1 MSTQLTIRDRLQSD
15 AFREQI
21 AMVLP
26 NHIKPER
33 MVRVACTA
41 MLRTPKLAECDQTSF
56 FNAMLQLS
64 QWGLEP
70 DGRRAHLIPFRN
82 NKENRTECQLILDYK
97 GLVELILRAGNVAS
111 IHADKVCDADEFV
124 YDCGQIVSHRIDFR
138 KPRGEVYAYYCI
150 ITRKDGTKKCEVM
163 SMEEVNA
170 IRDRSQGYKS
180 AIQYKKTHPWITDPD
195 EMGKKTV
202 FKRASK
208 WCELSSEIRDAIEH
222 DDRDT
227 VDGRVTRSA
236 VTADDIGRLLAPTP
250 APVDYAVEIEAAAT
264 LPELLAIE
272 SDLLATDPD
281 SPLLA
286 RITDR
291 LAGMAAES
299 SA

>member
-1 MSTQLTIRDRLQSD
+1 MSTALTIRDRLQSD
-15 AFREQI
+15 AFRDQI

-97 GLVELILRAGNVAS
+97 GLVELILRTGNVAS

-124 YDCGQIVSHRIDFR
+124 YDCGQIVSHKIDFR
-138 KPRGEVYAYYCI
+138 KPRGDVFAYYCI

-163 SMEEVNA
+163 SLEEVNA
-170 IRDRSQGYKS
+170 IRKRSKS
-180 AIQYKKTHPWITDPD
+180 ASSGPWVTDFD

-236 VTADDIGRLLAPTP
+236 VTADDIGRLLDHKAPTVGD
-250 APVDYAVEIEAAAT
+250 AMRIEDAT
-264 LPELLAIE
+264 SVPDLLAIE
-272 SDLLATDPD
+272 AEILAGDPD
-281 SPLLA
+281 SPLLD
-286 RITDR
+286 RIADR
-291 LAGMAAES
+291 LAGMAAEVE
-299 SA
+299 A

>member
-15 AFREQI
+15 AFRDQI

-82 NKENRTECQLILDYK
+82 NRENRTECQLIIDYK

-138 KPRGEVYAYYCI
+138 KPRGDVFAYYCI

-163 SMEEVNA
+163 SREEVDA
-170 IRDRSQGYKS
+170 IRKRSKS
-180 AIQYKKTHPWITDPD
+180 ASNGPWVTDFD
-195 EMGKKTV
+195 EMAKKTV

-208 WCELSSEIRDAIEH
+208 WCELSSEIRDAIEY

-227 VDGRVTRSA
+227 VEGRVTRSA
-236 VTADDIGRLLAPTP
+236 VTADDIGRLLAP
-250 APVDYAVEIEAAAT
+250 APVADDYAMRIEGAMGVAD
-264 LPELLAIE
+264 LLAIE
-272 SDLLATDPD
+272 AEILAGDPD

-286 RITDR
+286 RVADR
-291 LAGMAAES
+291 LAGMAAEVE
-299 SA
+299 A

>member
-1 MSTQLTIRDRLQSD
+1 MSTQLTIRDRLQSE
-15 AFREQI
+15 AFRDQI

-41 MLRTPKLAECDQTSF
+41 MLRTPKLAECDQASF

-82 NKENRTECQLILDYK
+82 NKENRTECQLVLDYK
-97 GLVELILRAGNVAS
+97 GLVELILRTGSVS
-111 IHADKVCDADEFV
+111 GIHTDKVCEADEFV
-124 YDCGQIVSHRIDFR
+124 YDCGQVVSHKIDFR
-138 KPRGEVYAYYCI
+138 KPRGHAFAYYAI

-163 SMEEVNA
+163 SRDEINA
-170 IRDRSQGYKS
+170 IRKRSKS
-180 AIQYKKTHPWITDPD
+180 ADNGPWVTDFD
-195 EMGKKTV
+195 EMAKKTV

-227 VDGRVTRSA
+227 IDGSVTRSA
-236 VTADDIGRLLAPTP
+236 VTADDIGRLLAPKD
-250 APVDYAVEIEAAAT
+250 AGSDYAARIEAAEA

-272 SDLLATDPD
+272 AELLAADPD
-281 SPLLA
+281 SPLLS

-291 LAGMAAES
+291 LAGMSAE
-299 SA
+299 AEA

>member
-15 AFREQI
+15 AFRDQI

-82 NKENRTECQLILDYK
+82 NRENRTECQLIIDYK

-111 IHADKVCDADEFV
+111 IHADKVCEADEFV

-138 KPRGEVYAYYCI
+138 KPRGDVFAYYCI

-163 SMEEVNA
+163 SREEVDA
-170 IRDRSQGYKS
+170 IRKRSKS
-180 AIQYKKTHPWITDPD
+180 ASNGPWVTDFD
-195 EMGKKTV
+195 EMAKKTV

-227 VDGRVTRSA
+227 VEGRVTRSA

-250 APVDYAVEIEAAAT
+250 VPVDYAMRIEGAMGVAD
-264 LPELLAIE
+264 LLAIE
-272 SDLLATDPD
+272 AEILAEDPD
-281 SPLLA
+281 SPLLG
-286 RITDR
+286 RIADR
-291 LAGMAAES
+291 LAGMAAEVE
-299 SA
+299 A

>member
-15 AFREQI
+15 AFRDQI

-82 NKENRTECQLILDYK
+82 NKEGRTECQLILDYK
-97 GLVELILRAGNVAS
+97 GLVELILRTGSVS
-111 IHADKVCDADEFV
+111 GIHADKVCDADEFV
-124 YDCGQIVSHRIDFR
+124 YDCGQVVKHTIDFR
-138 KPRGEVYAYYCI
+138 KPRGEAYAYVCI
-150 ITRKDGTKKCEVM
+150 ITRKDGSKKCEVM
-163 SMEEVNA
+163 TRDEVDA
-170 IRDRSQGYKS
+170 IRKRSKS
-180 AIQYKKTHPWITDPD
+180 ASNGPWVTDFD
-195 EMGKKTV
+195 EMAKKTV

-208 WCELSSEIRDAIEH
+208 WCELSSEIRDAFEH
-222 DDRDT
+222 DDHDT

-236 VTADDIGRLLAPTP
+236 VTADEIGRLLAPAP
-250 APVDYAVEIEAAAT
+250 APVDYAARIEAADT
-264 LPELLAIE
+264 LPDLLAIE
-272 SDLLATDPD
+272 AALLASDPD
-281 SPLLA
+281 SPLLD
-286 RITDR
+286 RIVDR
-291 LAGMAAES
+291 MAGMGAEVE
-299 SA
+299 A

>member
-15 AFREQI
+15 AFRDQI

-82 NKENRTECQLILDYK
+82 NRENRTECQLIIDYK

-124 YDCGQIVSHRIDFR
+124 YDCGQILSHKIDFR
-138 KPRGEVYAYYCI
+138 KPRGDVFAYYCI

-163 SMEEVNA
+163 SREEVDA
-170 IRDRSQGYKS
+170 IRKRSKS
-180 AIQYKKTHPWITDPD
+180 ASNGPWVTDFD
-195 EMGKKTV
+195 EMAKKTV

-236 VTADDIGRLLAPTP
+236 VTADEIGRLLAP
-250 APVDYAVEIEAAAT
+250 APTADDYAMRIEGAMGVAD
-264 LPELLAIE
+264 LLAIE
-272 SDLLATDPD
+272 AEILADDPD
-281 SPLLA
+281 SPLLG
-286 RITDR
+286 RIADR
-291 LAGMAAES
+291 LAGMAAEVE
-299 SA
+299 A

>member
-1 MSTQLTIRDRLQSD
+1 MSTQLTIRDRLQSE
-15 AFREQI
+15 AFRDQI

-97 GLVELILRAGNVAS
+97 GLVELILRTGNVAS
-111 IHADKVCDADEFV
+111 IHTDKVCDADEFV
-124 YDCGQIVSHRIDFR
+124 YDCGQVVKHTIDFR
-138 KPRGEVYAYYCI
+138 KPRGEAYAYVCI
-150 ITRKDGTKKCEVM
+150 ITRKDGSKKCEVM
-163 SMEEVNA
+163 TRDEVDA
-170 IRDRSQGYKS
+170 IRKRSKS
-180 AIQYKKTHPWITDPD
+180 SNNGPWVTDFD
-195 EMGKKTV
+195 EMAKKTV

-250 APVDYAVEIEAAAT
+250 MPVDYAARIEAATEVAD
-264 LPELLAIE
+264 LLAIE
-272 SDLLATDPD
+272 AELLASHPD
-281 SPLLA
+281 SPLLD
-286 RITDR
+286 RIVDKM
-291 LAGMAAES
+291 AGMSAEVE
-299 SA
+299 A

>member
-1 MSTQLTIRDRLQSD
+1 
-15 AFREQI
+15 
-21 AMVLP
+21 MVLP

-82 NKENRTECQLILDYK
+82 NRENRTECQLIIDYK

-124 YDCGQIVSHRIDFR
+124 YDCGQIVSHKIDFR
-138 KPRGEVYAYYCI
+138 KPRGDVFAYYCI

-163 SMEEVNA
+163 SREEVDA
-170 IRDRSQGYKS
+170 IRKRSKS
-180 AIQYKKTHPWITDPD
+180 ASNGPWVTDFD

-227 VDGRVTRSA
+227 VEGRVTRSA
-236 VTADDIGRLLAPTP
+236 VTADDIGRLLAP
-250 APVDYAVEIEAAAT
+250 APVADDYAMRIEGAMGVAD
-264 LPELLAIE
+264 LLAIE
-272 SDLLATDPD
+272 AEILAEDPD
-281 SPLLA
+281 SPLLD
-286 RITDR
+286 RIADR
-291 LAGMAAES
+291 LAGMAAEA

>member
-1 MSTQLTIRDRLQSD
+1 MSTALTIRDRLQSD
-15 AFREQI
+15 AFRDQI

-82 NKENRTECQLILDYK
+82 NKENRTECQLIIDYK
-97 GLVELILRAGNVAS
+97 GLVELILRSGSVAS

-124 YDCGQIVSHRIDFR
+124 YDCGQILSHKIDFR
-138 KPRGEVYAYYCI
+138 KPRGDVFAYYCI

-163 SMEEVNA
+163 SLEEVNA
-170 IRDRSQGYKS
+170 IRKRSKS
-180 AIQYKKTHPWITDPD
+180 ANNGPWVTDPD

-202 FKRASK
+202 FKRVSK

-227 VDGRVTRSA
+227 VEGRVTRSA

-250 APVDYAVEIEAAAT
+250 KTDDYAAQIEAAET
-264 LPELLAIE
+264 LPDLYAIE
-272 SDLLATDPD
+272 AEMLALPNPDQSLL
-281 SPLLA
+281 
-286 RITDR
+286 DR
-291 LAGMAAES
+291 VVDKLAGMAAEA

>member
-1 MSTQLTIRDRLQSD
+1 
-15 AFREQI
+15 
-21 AMVLP
+21 
-26 NHIKPER
+26 

-82 NKENRTECQLILDYK
+82 NRENRTECQLIIDYK
-97 GLVELILRAGNVAS
+97 GLVELILRSGNVAS

-138 KPRGEVYAYYCI
+138 KPRGEVFAYYCI

-163 SMEEVNA
+163 SREEVDA
-170 IRDRSQGYKS
+170 IRKRSKS
-180 AIQYKKTHPWITDPD
+180 ANNGPWVTDFD

-227 VDGRVTRSA
+227 IEGRVTRSA
-236 VTADDIGRLLAPTP
+236 VTADDIGRLLDHKTPTVGD
-250 APVDYAVEIEAAAT
+250 AMRIEDAT
-264 LPELLAIE
+264 SVPDLLAIE
-272 SDLLATDPD
+272 AEILAGDPD
-281 SPLLA
+281 SPLLD
-286 RITDR
+286 RIADR
-291 LAGMAAES
+291 LAGMAAEA

>member
-15 AFREQI
+15 AFRDQI

-41 MLRTPKLAECDQTSF
+41 MLRTPKLAECDQASF

-97 GLVELILRAGNVAS
+97 GLVELILRTGNVAS
-111 IHADKVCDADEFV
+111 IHADKACDADEFV
-124 YDCGQIVSHRIDFR
+124 YDCGQIVSHKIDFR
-138 KPRGEVYAYYCI
+138 KQRGEAFAYYCI

-163 SMEEVNA
+163 SRDEVDA
-170 IRDRSQGYKS
+170 IRKRSKS
-180 AIQYKKTHPWITDPD
+180 ANNGPWVTDFD
-195 EMGKKTV
+195 EMAKKTV

-208 WCELSSEIRDAIEH
+208 WCELSSEIRDAFEH

-227 VDGRVTRSA
+227 IEGRVTRSA
-236 VTADDIGRLLAPTP
+236 VTADDIGRLLAPSPTP
-250 APVDYAVEIEAAAT
+250 NDYAARIESADTLPDLMAIEA
-264 LPELLAIE
+264 ELLAAE
-272 SDLLATDPD
+272 PD
-281 SPLLA
+281 SPLLD
-286 RITDR
+286 RIVDKM
-291 LAGMAAES
+291 AGMSAEVE
-299 SA
+299 A

>member
-15 AFREQI
+15 AFRDQI

-82 NKENRTECQLILDYK
+82 NRENRTECQLIIDYK

-124 YDCGQIVSHRIDFR
+124 YDCGQILSHKIDFR
-138 KPRGEVYAYYCI
+138 KPRGEVFAYYCI

-163 SMEEVNA
+163 SREEVDA
-170 IRDRSQGYKS
+170 IRKRSKS
-180 AIQYKKTHPWITDPD
+180 ANNGPWVTDFD
-195 EMGKKTV
+195 EMAKKTV

-227 VDGRVTRSA
+227 VEGRVTRSA
-236 VTADDIGRLLAPTP
+236 VTADDIGRLLAP
-250 APVDYAVEIEAAAT
+250 APMPDDYATRIERAET

-272 SDLLATDPD
+272 AELLAADPN
-281 SPLLA
+281 SPLLHV
-286 RITDR
+286 IIDH
-291 LAGMAAES
+291 MAAIGAEVE
-299 SA
+299 A